1 MEKQGYRHS
10 TVRYCIQAL
19 KSVARNANLSDPES
33 VKEYLAEANVSE
45 SRKAKLTEDIARFY
59 IYRHIPFDKPN
70 YRRIE
75 RLPFVPL
82 ESEVDQL
89 ISGCGRKTAALLQ
102 LIKETGIRAGEAWNL
117 KWIDI
122 DSEKSAVNIV
132 PEKNSNP
139 RQLKI
144 SSRLLSMVSGL
155 PKRYDYVFRNPE
167 IDPLKS
173 AEVFR
178 RRLSKQRER
187 IAQKVQRPHLPL
199 LLPAHAILQDYTP
212 LLPLIFLVVIVSSHI
227 LLRLRSGARVAYV
240 Y

>member
-1 MEKQGYRHS
+1 MEKQGYRKS

-19 KSVARNANLSDPES
+19 KSVGRNANLLDSES
-33 VKEYLAEANVSE
+33 VKEYLARANISE
-45 SRKAKLTEDIARFY
+45 SRKAKLTEDVARFY
-59 IYRHIPFDKPN
+59 TYKHIPFDKPN

-89 ISGCGRKTAALLQ
+89 ISGCGKKTATVLQ

-122 DSEKSAVNIV
+122 DSTRSAVNIV

-144 SSRLLSMVSGL
+144 SSRLLSMISGL
-155 PKRYDYVFRNPE
+155 PRRYDYVFRNPE
-167 IDPLKS
+167 IDSLKS

-178 RRLSKQRER
+178 RRLSKQRRR
-187 IAQKVQRPHLPL
+187 IAQKLQNPRIANITLKTLRHFKHL
-199 LLPAHAILQDYTP
+199 A
-212 LLPLIFLVVIVSSHI
+212 
-227 LLRLRSGARVAYV
+227 
-240 Y
+240 